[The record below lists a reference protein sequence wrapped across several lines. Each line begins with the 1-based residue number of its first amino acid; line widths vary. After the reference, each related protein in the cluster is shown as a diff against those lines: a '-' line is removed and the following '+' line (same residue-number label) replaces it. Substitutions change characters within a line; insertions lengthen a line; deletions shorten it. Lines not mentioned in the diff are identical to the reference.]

1 MLAVFPF
8 IVVLLAA
15 IASAPAL
22 ADKRVA
28 LVIGNSA
35 YQSITPLDNPKNDA
49 RLMADTLR
57 SLGFSLVGGRA
68 QLDLDKGGIDRAVRA
83 FGAQLQGADV
93 GLFYYAGHGV
103 QVSGANYLVPVD
115 ANPVRQSD
123 VDFQMLDANVILRQ
137 MADSGTKLNLV
148 ILDACRNN
156 PFGGRGLRGGTRGLA
171 QMQAP
176 EGTLISFATQ
186 PGNVAQ
192 DGDDG
197 DSPYTKA
204 LAQTIRKPGLDV
216 FRTFN
221 EVGLAVA
228 SATGGT
234 QQPWVSLSP
243 IKGDFYFVGAP
254 EASVVPV
261 VATPGPS
268 EAERAWA
275 MIKDATSVTVLD
287 DFIRRFGD
295 SFYATLARA
304 RLEELKKA
312 QVATV
317 TPPAPP
323 PSAQTPCGGETVS
336 VSLASRPPCP
346 LSTTEERGLRPKD
359 VFQECATCPEMVVV
373 PAGSFTMGSRTV
385 LEYPQHQVTI
395 AAQFAVGKFELTFE
409 EWDRC
414 IAASGC
420 NGYKPSDTGWGR
432 GRRPVINVSWED
444 ANAYVAW
451 LAKLTGKPYRLLS
464 DAEYEYAARAG
475 TTTAYPWG
483 NAIGTKNANCH
494 GCGSQWDN
502 KQTAPVG
509 SFAANGFGLYDMV
522 GNVWEWTEDCFHY
535 TYNGAPA
542 DGSAWTSGDC
552 SERVW
557 RGGSWHD
564 SPQEVRSASR
574 NRFSAANRNGDFGF
588 RVGRTLLTP

>member
-1 MLAVFPF
+1 MTAPRVRLAVFSF
-8 IVVLLAA
+8 IVVLLTA

-35 YQSITPLDNPKNDA
+35 YQNVTALDNPKNDA

-57 SLGFSLVGGRA
+57 SLGFSLVGGGA

-93 GLFYYAGHGV
+93 ALFYYAGHGV
-103 QVSGANYLVPVD
+103 QISGANYLVPVD

-243 IKGDFYFVGAP
+243 IKGDFYFVGPP
-254 EASVVPV
+254 EVPV
-261 VATPGPS
+261 APVIATPGPS

-275 MIKDATSVTVLD
+275 MIKDTTIVTVLD

-304 RLEELKKA
+304 RLAELKKA

-317 TPPAPP
+317 TPPSVPVTPEPQRPAQAAPKS
-323 PSAQTPCGGETVS
+323 PSSQQDS
-336 VSLASRPPCP
+336 P
-346 LSTTEERGLRPKD
+346 LRKD
-359 VFQECATCPEMVVV
+359 AEARVAALEAIVDP
-373 PAGSFTMGSRTV
+373 V
-385 LEYPQHQVTI
+385 LVGTFKHAAIIDEYDWRFIYTI
-395 AAQFAVGKFELTFE
+395 APDGT
-409 EWDRC
+409 
-414 IAASGC
+414 
-420 NGYKPSDTGWGR
+420 
-432 GRRPVINVSWED
+432 
-444 ANAYVAW
+444 
-451 LAKLTGKPYRLLS
+451 YRLV
-464 DAEYEYAARAG
+464 
-475 TTTAYPWG
+475 TTHEEDGRY
-483 NAIGTKNANCH
+483 
-494 GCGSQWDN
+494 S
-502 KQTAPVG
+502 
-509 SFAANGFGLYDMV
+509 AANGRYRTIGAKTGHV
-522 GNVWEWTEDCFHY
+522 RTG
-535 TYNGAPA
+535 TYRAV
-542 DGSAWTSGDC
+542 GSAAI
-552 SERVW
+552 
-557 RGGSWHD
+557 
-564 SPQEVRSASR
+564 EVRSATGT
-574 NRFSAANRNGDFGF
+574 AIF
-588 RVGRTLLTP
+588 RPTQPTAPIDQVHPVMLGIWRATIVQGGMTTTITIQNNPDGTYHYDGRTEDNGSCVFADQQWRATSAVTGQSTTGTYRVVDARNVEFTSTNGSTLWQRQ